1 MALEEPTWSI
11 LKLRQADFE
20 SRMNEYGKEVSGVG
34 IVLNSPDNHMIPNA
48 YARTMLQQRSRI
60 QVACNNG
67 MQVAQGAKSLDW
79 KYAVTRN

>member
-34 IVLNSPDNHMIPNA
+34 IVLNS
-48 YARTMLQQRSRI
+48 L
-60 QVACNNG
+60 
-67 MQVAQGAKSLDW
+67 
-79 KYAVTRN
+79 VTDHLL

>member
-34 IVLNSPDNHMIPNA
+34 IVLNSPDNHMIPTPEPCSNNVA
-48 YARTMLQQRSRI
+48 EYRLLAIMGCKSRRERSLWI
-60 QVACNNG
+60 G
-67 MQVAQGAKSLDW
+67 SMP
-79 KYAVTRN
+79 